1 MQVQNKVIGVLAK
14 SLFLLLNK
22 SRRVYEG
29 DEAML
34 TKSFIEFLYDAA
46 HIQRW
51 NEHIRPSGFTELDK
65 QAHKM
70 MIMYVLARH
79 EEDDHG
85 AQLNWRLLIEGGIF
99 EFLQRNVLTDIKPQI
114 FHEMMRVYGKELNAW
129 VYQELRRR
137 IPDIQ
142 EDFMEKMQ
150 LYFEDPQ
157 YCAME
162 KKILRAAHYLAT
174 KWEFELIYHFNEGI
188 YGSEDTKAVIENEL
202 EDHYDLAAVKKLALK
217 GKSSKFIDL
226 VGQLRFQKRWAQ
238 SPRVPETSVM
248 GHVLLVAIMGYFCAV
263 KLGACDERIVGD
275 FLCGLFHD
283 LPEVLT
289 RDIISP
295 VKRSVPGLDELIK
308 RMEERMVAEKI
319 LPLLPY
325 TWHEDILYYTQD
337 EFSNRV
343 RIDGKVVHTSIEEIS
358 SKYNKPGFH
367 AIDGSMLKG
376 CDNLSAFVEVWL
388 SRRYGITSKHM
399 EEGERAIREQYKHKI
414 IGGIDFGRVYDEFPI
429 ID

>member
-1 MQVQNKVIGVLAK
+1 MPAEPAAIVRMLISV
-14 SLFLLLNK
+14 
-22 SRRVYEG
+22 RRINEG
-29 DEAML
+29 EFFML
-34 TKSFIEFLYDAA
+34 TKSFIEFLYEAA

-70 MIMYVLARH
+70 MIVYVLARH

-85 AQLNWRLLIEGGIF
+85 AEINWRLLIEGGIF
-99 EFLQRNVLTDIKPQI
+99 EFMQRNALTDIKPTI
-114 FHEMMRVYGKELNAW
+114 FHEMMRVYGKELNEW

-142 EDFMEKMQ
+142 DDFMQKMQ
-150 LYFEDPQ
+150 RYFEEPG
-157 YCAME
+157 YAAME
-162 KKILRAAHYLAT
+162 KKLLRAAHYLAT

-188 YGSEDTKAVIENEL
+188 YGSEDTKALIENEL

-263 KLGACDERIVGD
+263 KLHACDERIVGD

-308 RMEERMVAEKI
+308 KIEERLVAEKI

-325 TWHEDILYYTQD
+325 SWHEDILYYTQN

-343 RIDGKVVHTSIEEIS
+343 RINGKTEQTTIEKINA
-358 SKYNKPGFH
+358 KYNEPGYH
-367 AIDGSMLKG
+367 AIDGAVLKG
-376 CDNLSAFVEVWL
+376 CDNLAAFVEVWL
-388 SRRYGITSKHM
+388 SQRYGISSPRM
-399 EEGERAIREQYKHKI
+399 EEGERAIRAQYKDKV
-414 IGGIDFGRVYDEFPI
+414 IGGINFGRVYDEFPI
-429 ID
+429 KK

>member
-1 MQVQNKVIGVLAK
+1 MPAEPAAIVRMLISV
-14 SLFLLLNK
+14 
-22 SRRVYEG
+22 RRINEG
-29 DEAML
+29 EFFML
-34 TKSFIEFLYDAA
+34 TKSFIEFLYEAA

-70 MIMYVLARH
+70 MIVYVLARH

-85 AQLNWRLLIEGGIF
+85 AEINWRLLIEGGIF
-99 EFLQRNVLTDIKPQI
+99 EFMQRNALTDIKPPI
-114 FHEMMRVYGKELNAW
+114 FHEMMRVYGKELNEW

-142 EDFMEKMQ
+142 DDFMQKMQ
-150 LYFEDPQ
+150 RYFEEPG
-157 YCAME
+157 YAAME
-162 KKILRAAHYLAT
+162 KKLLRAAHYLAT

-188 YGSEDTKAVIENEL
+188 YGSEDTKALIENEL

-263 KLGACDERIVGD
+263 KLHACDERIVGD

-308 RMEERMVAEKI
+308 KIEERLVAEKI

-325 TWHEDILYYTQD
+325 SWHEDILYYTQN

-343 RIDGKVVHTSIEEIS
+343 RINGKTEQTTIEKINA
-358 SKYNKPGFH
+358 KYNEPGYH
-367 AIDGSMLKG
+367 AIDGAVLKG
-376 CDNLSAFVEVWL
+376 CDNLAAFVEVWL
-388 SRRYGITSKHM
+388 SQRYGISSPRM
-399 EEGERAIREQYKHKI
+399 EEGERAIRAQYKDKV
-414 IGGIDFGRVYDEFPI
+414 IGGINFGRVYDEFPI
-429 ID
+429 KK

>member
-1 MQVQNKVIGVLAK
+1 MPAEPAAIVRMPISV
-14 SLFLLLNK
+14 
-22 SRRVYEG
+22 RRINEG
-29 DEAML
+29 EFFML
-34 TKSFIEFLYDAA
+34 TKSFIEFLYEAA

-70 MIMYVLARH
+70 MIVYVLARH

-85 AQLNWRLLIEGGIF
+85 AEINWRLLIEGGIF
-99 EFLQRNVLTDIKPQI
+99 EFMQRNALTDIKPPI
-114 FHEMMRVYGKELNAW
+114 FHEMMRVYGKELNEW

-142 EDFMEKMQ
+142 DDFMQKMQ
-150 LYFEDPQ
+150 RYFEEPG
-157 YCAME
+157 YAAME
-162 KKILRAAHYLAT
+162 KKLLRAAHYLAT

-188 YGSEDTKAVIENEL
+188 YGSEDTKALIENEL

-263 KLGACDERIVGD
+263 KLHACDERIVGD

-308 RMEERMVAEKI
+308 KIEERLVAEKI

-325 TWHEDILYYTQD
+325 SWHEDILYYTQN
-337 EFSNRV
+337 EFSSRV
-343 RIDGKVVHTSIEEIS
+343 RINGKTEQTTIEEINAR
-358 SKYNKPGFH
+358 YNEPGYH
-367 AIDGSMLKG
+367 AIDGAVLKG
-376 CDNLSAFVEVWL
+376 CDNLAAFVEVWL
-388 SRRYGITSKHM
+388 SQRYGISSPRM
-399 EEGERAIREQYKHKI
+399 EEGERAIRAQYKDKV
-414 IGGIDFGRVYDEFPI
+414 IGGINFGRVYDEFPI
-429 ID
+429 KK

>member
-1 MQVQNKVIGVLAK
+1 MLAEPAAIVRMLI
-14 SLFLLLNK
+14 SV
-22 SRRVYEG
+22 RRINEG
-29 DEAML
+29 EFFML
-34 TKSFIEFLYDAA
+34 TKSFIEFLYEAA

-70 MIMYVLARH
+70 MIVYVLARH

-85 AQLNWRLLIEGGIF
+85 AEINWRLLIEGGIF
-99 EFLQRNVLTDIKPQI
+99 EFMQRNALTDIKPPI
-114 FHEMMRVYGKELNAW
+114 FHEMMRVYGKELNEW

-142 EDFMEKMQ
+142 DDFMQKMQ
-150 LYFEDPQ
+150 RYFEEPG
-157 YCAME
+157 YAAME
-162 KKILRAAHYLAT
+162 KKLLRAAHYLAT

-188 YGSEDTKAVIENEL
+188 YGSEDTKALIENEL

-263 KLGACDERIVGD
+263 KLHACDERIVGD

-308 RMEERMVAEKI
+308 KIEERLVAEKI

-325 TWHEDILYYTQD
+325 SWHEDILYYTQN

-343 RIDGKVVHTSIEEIS
+343 RINGKTEQTTIEKINA
-358 SKYNKPGFH
+358 KYNEPGYH
-367 AIDGSMLKG
+367 AIDGAVLKG
-376 CDNLSAFVEVWL
+376 CDNLAAFVEVWL
-388 SRRYGITSKHM
+388 SQRYGISSPRM
-399 EEGERAIREQYKHKI
+399 EEGERAIRAQYKDKV
-414 IGGIDFGRVYDEFPI
+414 IGGINFGRVYDEFPI
-429 ID
+429 KK

>member
-1 MQVQNKVIGVLAK
+1 MPAEPAAIVRMPISV
-14 SLFLLLNK
+14 
-22 SRRVYEG
+22 RRINEG
-29 DEAML
+29 EFFML
-34 TKSFIEFLYDAA
+34 TKSFIEFLYEAA

-70 MIMYVLARH
+70 MIVYVLARH

-85 AQLNWRLLIEGGIF
+85 AEINWRLLIEGGIF
-99 EFLQRNVLTDIKPQI
+99 EFMQRNALTDIKPTI
-114 FHEMMRVYGKELNAW
+114 FHEMMRVYGKELNEW

-142 EDFMEKMQ
+142 NDFMQKMQ
-150 LYFEDPQ
+150 RYFEELG
-157 YCAME
+157 YAAME
-162 KKILRAAHYLAT
+162 KKLLRAAHYLAT

-188 YGSEDTKAVIENEL
+188 YGSEDTKALIENEL

-263 KLGACDERIVGD
+263 KLHACDERIVGD

-308 RMEERMVAEKI
+308 KIEERLVTEKI

-325 TWHEDILYYTQD
+325 SWHEDILYYTQN

-343 RIDGKVVHTSIEEIS
+343 RIDGKTVQTTIEEINAQ
-358 SKYNKPGFH
+358 YNEPGYH
-367 AIDGSMLKG
+367 AIDGAVLKG
-376 CDNLSAFVEVWL
+376 CDNLAAFVEVWL
-388 SRRYGITSKHM
+388 SQRYGISSPRM
-399 EEGERAIREQYKHKI
+399 EEGERAIRAQYKDKV
-414 IGGIDFGRVYDEFPI
+414 IGGINFGRVYDEFPVKK
-429 ID
+429 

>member
-1 MQVQNKVIGVLAK
+1 MPAEPAAIVRMLISV
-14 SLFLLLNK
+14 
-22 SRRVYEG
+22 RRINEG
-29 DEAML
+29 EFFML
-34 TKSFIEFLYDAA
+34 TKSFIEFLYEAA

-70 MIMYVLARH
+70 MIVYVLARH

-85 AQLNWRLLIEGGIF
+85 AEINWRLLIEGGIF
-99 EFLQRNVLTDIKPQI
+99 EFMQRNALTDIKPPI
-114 FHEMMRVYGKELNAW
+114 FHEMMRVYGKELNEW

-142 EDFMEKMQ
+142 DDFMQKMQ
-150 LYFEDPQ
+150 RYFEEPG
-157 YCAME
+157 YAAME
-162 KKILRAAHYLAT
+162 KKLLRAAHYLAT

-188 YGSEDTKAVIENEL
+188 YGSEDTKALIENEL

-263 KLGACDERIVGD
+263 KLHACDERIVGD

-308 RMEERMVAEKI
+308 KIEERLVAEKI

-325 TWHEDILYYTQD
+325 SWHEDILYYTQN

-343 RIDGKVVHTSIEEIS
+343 RINGKTEQTTIEEINA
-358 SKYNKPGFH
+358 KYNKPGYH
-367 AIDGSMLKG
+367 AIDGAVLKG
-376 CDNLSAFVEVWL
+376 CDNLAAFVEVWL
-388 SRRYGITSKHM
+388 SQRYGISSPRM
-399 EEGERAIREQYKHKI
+399 EEGERAIRAQYKDKV
-414 IGGIDFGRVYDEFPI
+414 IGGFMMNSL
-429 ID
+429 

>member
-1 MQVQNKVIGVLAK
+1 MPVEPAAIVRMPISV
-14 SLFLLLNK
+14 
-22 SRRVYEG
+22 RRINEG
-29 DEAML
+29 GFFML
-34 TKSFIEFLYDAA
+34 TKSFIEFLYEAA

-70 MIMYVLARH
+70 MIVYVLARH

-85 AQLNWRLLIEGGIF
+85 AEINWRLLIEGGIF
-99 EFLQRNVLTDIKPQI
+99 EFMQRNALTDIKPPI
-114 FHEMMRVYGKELNAW
+114 FHEMMRVYGKELNEW

-142 EDFMEKMQ
+142 DDFMQKMQ
-150 LYFEDPQ
+150 RYFEEPG
-157 YCAME
+157 YAAME
-162 KKILRAAHYLAT
+162 KKLLRAAHYLAT

-188 YGSEDTKAVIENEL
+188 YGSEDTKALIENEL

-263 KLGACDERIVGD
+263 KLHACDERIVGD

-308 RMEERMVAEKI
+308 KIEERLVAEKI

-325 TWHEDILYYTQD
+325 SWHEDILYYTQN

-343 RIDGKVVHTSIEEIS
+343 RINGKAEQTTIEEINA
-358 SKYNKPGFH
+358 KYNEPGYH
-367 AIDGSMLKG
+367 AIDGAVLKG
-376 CDNLSAFVEVWL
+376 CDNLAAFVEVWL
-388 SRRYGITSKHM
+388 SQRYGISSPRM
-399 EEGERAIREQYKHKI
+399 EEGERAIRAQYKDKV
-414 IGGIDFGRVYDEFPI
+414 IGGINFGRVYDEFPI
-429 ID
+429 KK

>member
-1 MQVQNKVIGVLAK
+1 
-14 SLFLLLNK
+14 
-22 SRRVYEG
+22 
-29 DEAML
+29 ML
-34 TKSFIEFLYDAA
+34 RKSFIEFLYEAA

-51 NEHIRPSGFTELDK
+51 NEHIRPGGFTELDK

-70 MIMYVLARH
+70 MIVYVLARH

-85 AQLNWRLLIEGGIF
+85 AQIDWRRLIEGGIF
-99 EFLQRNVLTDIKPQI
+99 EFMQRNVLTDIKPPI
-114 FHEMMRVYGKELNAW
+114 FHEMMRIYGKELNAW
-129 VYQELRRR
+129 VFEEIRRR
-137 IPDIQ
+137 IPDI
-142 EDFMEKMQ
+142 EPEFMDKMRN
-150 LYFEDPQ
+150 YFEDAS
-157 YCAME
+157 YSAME
-162 KKILRAAHYLAT
+162 KKLLRAAHYLAT
-174 KWEFELIYHFNEGI
+174 KWEFEIIYHFNEGI
-188 YGSEDTKAVIENEL
+188 YGSEDTKALIDNEL
-202 EDHYDLAAVKKLALK
+202 EDHYDLAAVKKLALN

-275 FLCGLFHD
+275 FLTGLFHD

-308 RMEERMVAEKI
+308 KIEERLVAEKI

-325 TWHEDILYYTQD
+325 SWHEDIIYYTQN
-337 EFSNRV
+337 EFTNRV
-343 RIDGKVVHTSIEEIS
+343 KIDGKVVMTTIEEINV
-358 SKYNKPGFH
+358 KYNHPGFH
-367 AIDGSMLKG
+367 AIDGTVLKA
-376 CDNLSAFVEVWL
+376 CDNLAAFVEVWL

-399 EEGERAIREQYKHKI
+399 EEGEAAIRAMYKGKV
-414 IGGIDFGRVYDEFPI
+414 IGGIDFGSVYEEFT
-429 ID
+429 D

>member
-1 MQVQNKVIGVLAK
+1 MPAEPVAIVRMLISV
-14 SLFLLLNK
+14 
-22 SRRVYEG
+22 RRINEG
-29 DEAML
+29 EFFML
-34 TKSFIEFLYDAA
+34 TKSFIEFLYEAA

-70 MIMYVLARH
+70 MIVYVLARH

-85 AQLNWRLLIEGGIF
+85 AEINWRLLIEGGIF
-99 EFLQRNVLTDIKPQI
+99 EFMQRNALTDIKPPI
-114 FHEMMRVYGKELNAW
+114 FHEMMRVYGKELNEW

-142 EDFMEKMQ
+142 DDFMQKMQ
-150 LYFEDPQ
+150 RYFEEPG
-157 YCAME
+157 YAAME
-162 KKILRAAHYLAT
+162 KKLLRAAHYLAT

-188 YGSEDTKAVIENEL
+188 YGSEDTKALIENEL

-263 KLGACDERIVGD
+263 KLHACDERIVGD

-308 RMEERMVAEKI
+308 KIEERLVAEKI

-325 TWHEDILYYTQD
+325 SWHEDILYYTQN

-343 RIDGKVVHTSIEEIS
+343 RINGKAEQTTIEEINAR
-358 SKYNKPGFH
+358 YNEPGYH
-367 AIDGSMLKG
+367 AIDGAVLKG
-376 CDNLSAFVEVWL
+376 CDNLAAFVEVWL
-388 SRRYGITSKHM
+388 SQRYGISSPRM
-399 EEGERAIREQYKHKI
+399 EEGERAIRAQYKDKV
-414 IGGIDFGRVYDEFPI
+414 IGGINFGRVYDEFPI
-429 ID
+429 KK

>member
-1 MQVQNKVIGVLAK
+1 
-14 SLFLLLNK
+14 
-22 SRRVYEG
+22 
-29 DEAML
+29 ML
-34 TKSFIEFLYDAA
+34 TKSFIEFLYEAA

-70 MIMYVLARH
+70 MIVYVLARH

-85 AQLNWRLLIEGGIF
+85 AEINWRLLIEGGIF
-99 EFLQRNVLTDIKPQI
+99 EFMQRNALTDIKPPI
-114 FHEMMRVYGKELNAW
+114 FHEMMRVYGKELNEW

-142 EDFMEKMQ
+142 DDFMQKMQ
-150 LYFEDPQ
+150 RYFEEPG
-157 YCAME
+157 YAAME
-162 KKILRAAHYLAT
+162 KKLLRAAHYLAT

-188 YGSEDTKAVIENEL
+188 YGSEDTKALIENEL

-263 KLGACDERIVGD
+263 KLHACDERIVGD

-308 RMEERMVAEKI
+308 KIEERLVAEKI

-325 TWHEDILYYTQD
+325 SWHEDILYYTQN

-343 RIDGKVVHTSIEEIS
+343 RINGKTEQTTIEKINA
-358 SKYNKPGFH
+358 KYNAPGYH
-367 AIDGSMLKG
+367 AIDGAVLKG
-376 CDNLSAFVEVWL
+376 CDNLAAFVEVWL
-388 SRRYGITSKHM
+388 SQRYGISSPRM
-399 EEGERAIREQYKHKI
+399 EEGERAIRAQYKDKV
-414 IGGIDFGRVYDEFPI
+414 IGGINFGRVYDEFPI
-429 ID
+429 KK

>member
-1 MQVQNKVIGVLAK
+1 MPAEPAAIVRMPISV
-14 SLFLLLNK
+14 
-22 SRRVYEG
+22 RRINEG
-29 DEAML
+29 EFFML
-34 TKSFIEFLYDAA
+34 TKSFIEFLYEAA

-70 MIMYVLARH
+70 MIVYVLARH

-85 AQLNWRLLIEGGIF
+85 AEINWRLLIEGGIF
-99 EFLQRNVLTDIKPQI
+99 EFMQRNALTDIKPPI
-114 FHEMMRVYGKELNAW
+114 FHEMMRVYGKELNEW

-142 EDFMEKMQ
+142 DDFMQKMQ
-150 LYFEDPQ
+150 RYFEEPG
-157 YCAME
+157 YAAME
-162 KKILRAAHYLAT
+162 KKLLRAAHYLAT

-188 YGSEDTKAVIENEL
+188 YGSEDTKALIENEL

-263 KLGACDERIVGD
+263 KLHACDERIVGD

-308 RMEERMVAEKI
+308 KIEERLVAEKI

-325 TWHEDILYYTQD
+325 SWHEDILYYTQN

-343 RIDGKVVHTSIEEIS
+343 RINGKTEQTTIEEINAQ
-358 SKYNKPGFH
+358 YNEPGYH
-367 AIDGSMLKG
+367 AIDGAVLKG
-376 CDNLSAFVEVWL
+376 CDNLAAFVEVWL
-388 SRRYGITSKHM
+388 SQRYGISSPRM
-399 EEGERAIREQYKHKI
+399 EEGERAIRAQYKDKV
-414 IGGIDFGRVYDEFPI
+414 IGGINFGRVYDEFPI
-429 ID
+429 KK

>member
-1 MQVQNKVIGVLAK
+1 MLAEPAAIVRMLI
-14 SLFLLLNK
+14 SV
-22 SRRVYEG
+22 RRINEG
-29 DEAML
+29 EFFML
-34 TKSFIEFLYDAA
+34 TKSFIEFLYEAA

-70 MIMYVLARH
+70 MIVYVLARH

-85 AQLNWRLLIEGGIF
+85 AEINWRLLIEGGIF
-99 EFLQRNVLTDIKPQI
+99 EFMQRNALTDIKPPI
-114 FHEMMRVYGKELNAW
+114 FHEMMRVYGKELNEW

-142 EDFMEKMQ
+142 DDFMQKMQ
-150 LYFEDPQ
+150 RYFEEPG
-157 YCAME
+157 YAAME
-162 KKILRAAHYLAT
+162 KKLLRAAHYLAT

-188 YGSEDTKAVIENEL
+188 YGSEDTKALIENEL

-263 KLGACDERIVGD
+263 KLHACDERIVGD

-308 RMEERMVAEKI
+308 KIEERLVAEKI

-325 TWHEDILYYTQD
+325 SWHEDILYYTQN

-343 RIDGKVVHTSIEEIS
+343 RINGKTEQTTIEEINA
-358 SKYNKPGFH
+358 KYNKPGYH
-367 AIDGSMLKG
+367 AIDGAVLKG
-376 CDNLSAFVEVWL
+376 CDNLAAFVEVWL
-388 SRRYGITSKHM
+388 SQRYGISSPRM
-399 EEGERAIREQYKHKI
+399 EEGERAIRAQYKDKV
-414 IGGIDFGRVYDEFPI
+414 IGGINFGRVYDEFPI
-429 ID
+429 KK

>member
-1 MQVQNKVIGVLAK
+1 MPAEPAAIVRMPISV
-14 SLFLLLNK
+14 
-22 SRRVYEG
+22 RRINEG
-29 DEAML
+29 EFFML
-34 TKSFIEFLYDAA
+34 TKSFIEFLYEAA

-70 MIMYVLARH
+70 MIVYVLARH

-85 AQLNWRLLIEGGIF
+85 AEINWRLLIEGGIF
-99 EFLQRNVLTDIKPQI
+99 EFMQRNALTDIKPPI
-114 FHEMMRVYGKELNAW
+114 FHEMMRVYGKELNEW

-142 EDFMEKMQ
+142 DDFMQKMQ
-150 LYFEDPQ
+150 RYFEEPG
-157 YCAME
+157 YAAME
-162 KKILRAAHYLAT
+162 KKLLRAAHYLAT

-188 YGSEDTKAVIENEL
+188 YGSEDTKALIENEL

-263 KLGACDERIVGD
+263 KLHACDERIVGD

-308 RMEERMVAEKI
+308 KIEERLVAEKI

-325 TWHEDILYYTQD
+325 SWHEDILYYTQN

-343 RIDGKVVHTSIEEIS
+343 CINGKTEQTTIEKINA
-358 SKYNKPGFH
+358 KYNESGYH
-367 AIDGSMLKG
+367 AIDGAVLKG

-388 SRRYGITSKHM
+388 SQRYGISSPRM
-399 EEGERAIREQYKHKI
+399 EEGERAIRAQYKDKV
-414 IGGIDFGRVYDEFPI
+414 IGGINFGRVYDEFPI
-429 ID
+429 KK

>member
-1 MQVQNKVIGVLAK
+1 MPAEPAAIVRMPISV
-14 SLFLLLNK
+14 
-22 SRRVYEG
+22 RRINEG
-29 DEAML
+29 EFFML
-34 TKSFIEFLYDAA
+34 TKSFIEFLYEAA

-70 MIMYVLARH
+70 MIVYVLARH

-85 AQLNWRLLIEGGIF
+85 AEINWRLLIEGGIF
-99 EFLQRNVLTDIKPQI
+99 EFMQRNALTDIKPPI
-114 FHEMMRVYGKELNAW
+114 FHEMMRVYGKELNEW

-142 EDFMEKMQ
+142 DDFMQKMQ
-150 LYFEDPQ
+150 RYFEEPG
-157 YCAME
+157 YAAME
-162 KKILRAAHYLAT
+162 KKLLRAAHYLAT

-188 YGSEDTKAVIENEL
+188 YGSEDTKALIENEL

-263 KLGACDERIVGD
+263 KLHACDERIVGD

-308 RMEERMVAEKI
+308 KIEERLVAEKI

-325 TWHEDILYYTQD
+325 SWHEDILYYTQN

-343 RIDGKVVHTSIEEIS
+343 RINGKAEQTTIEKINAR
-358 SKYNKPGFH
+358 YNEPGYH
-367 AIDGSMLKG
+367 AIDGAVLKG
-376 CDNLSAFVEVWL
+376 CDNLAAFVEVWL
-388 SRRYGITSKHM
+388 SQRYGISSPRM
-399 EEGERAIREQYKHKI
+399 EEGERAIRAQYKDKV
-414 IGGIDFGRVYDEFPI
+414 IGGINFGRVYDEFPI
-429 ID
+429 KK

>member
-1 MQVQNKVIGVLAK
+1 MFLLFLLAK
-14 SLFLLLNK
+14 SSVLLFNK
-22 SRRVYEG
+22 NVIANKG
-29 DEAML
+29 DDSML

-70 MIMYVLARH
+70 MIVYVLARH

-85 AQLNWRLLIEGGIF
+85 VRVNWRQLIEGGIF
-99 EFLQRNVLTDIKPQI
+99 EFMQRNVLTDIKPPV
-114 FHEMMRVYGKELNAW
+114 FHEMMRVFGAELNAW

-137 IPDIQ
+137 IPDVQ

-150 LYFEDPQ
+150 RYFEDPG
-157 YCAME
+157 YSVLE
-162 KKILRAAHYLAT
+162 KKLLRAAHYLAT

-188 YGSEDTKAVIENEL
+188 YGSEETKAVIESEL

-263 KLGACDERIVGD
+263 KLNACDERIVGD

-295 VKRSVPGLDELIK
+295 VKRSVPGLDDLIK
-308 RMEERMVAEKI
+308 RIEERLVAEKI

-325 TWHEDILYYTQD
+325 TWHEDILYYTQNEFADRVKINNKIIYTSVD
-337 EFSNRV
+337 EINR
-343 RIDGKVVHTSIEEIS
+343 
-358 SKYNKPGFH
+358 KYNQEGCH
-367 AIDGSMLKG
+367 AIDGSVLKG
-376 CDNLSAFVEVWL
+376 CDNLAAFVEVWL
-388 SRRYGITSKHM
+388 SRRYGISSKHM
-399 EEGERAIREQYKHKI
+399 EDGERAIREQYKGKV
-414 IGGIDFGRVYDEFPI
+414 IGGIDFGSVYDEFPI
-429 ID
+429 IE

>member
-1 MQVQNKVIGVLAK
+1 
-14 SLFLLLNK
+14 
-22 SRRVYEG
+22 
-29 DEAML
+29 ML

-150 LYFEDPQ
+150 LYFENPQ

-263 KLGACDERIVGD
+263 KLGACDERTFIVALLACGWPNNKSYKWSD
-275 FLCGLFHD
+275 MRTLMTYALDHYQYKTFEIELPVRQIFINNGIKAHSDTIAYPGKNGTKIFLTAN
-283 LPEVLT
+283 LT
-289 RDIISP
+289 PVSFLLKEDETISVDYEIPDQLDAP
-295 VKRSVPGLDELIK
+295 VRKGMQVGRIRCTLNDKLI
-308 RMEERMVAEKI
+308 REYPVYTTQNAEKRTFKKCVEYI
-319 LPLLPY
+319 FHL
-325 TWHEDILYYTQD
+325 
-337 EFSNRV
+337 FSIQNSYQKAENIKKDQAR
-343 RIDGKVVHTSIEEIS
+343 
-358 SKYNKPGFH
+358 
-367 AIDGSMLKG
+367 
-376 CDNLSAFVEVWL
+376 
-388 SRRYGITSKHM
+388 
-399 EEGERAIREQYKHKI
+399 
-414 IGGIDFGRVYDEFPI
+414 
-429 ID
+429 

>member
-1 MQVQNKVIGVLAK
+1 MPAEPAAIVRMPISV
-14 SLFLLLNK
+14 
-22 SRRVYEG
+22 RRINEG
-29 DEAML
+29 EFFML
-34 TKSFIEFLYDAA
+34 TKSFIEFLYEAA

-70 MIMYVLARH
+70 MIVYVLARH

-85 AQLNWRLLIEGGIF
+85 AEINWRLLIEGGIF
-99 EFLQRNVLTDIKPQI
+99 EFMQRNALTDIKPPI
-114 FHEMMRVYGKELNAW
+114 FHEMMRVYGKELNEW

-142 EDFMEKMQ
+142 DDFMQKMQ
-150 LYFEDPQ
+150 RYFEEPG
-157 YCAME
+157 YAAME
-162 KKILRAAHYLAT
+162 KKLLRAAHYLAT

-188 YGSEDTKAVIENEL
+188 YGSEDTKALIENEL

-263 KLGACDERIVGD
+263 KLHACDERIVGD

-308 RMEERMVAEKI
+308 KIEERLVAEKI

-325 TWHEDILYYTQD
+325 SWHEDILYYTQN

-343 RIDGKVVHTSIEEIS
+343 RINGKTEQTTIEEINA
-358 SKYNKPGFH
+358 KYNKPGYH
-367 AIDGSMLKG
+367 AIDGAVLKG
-376 CDNLSAFVEVWL
+376 CDNLAAFVEVWL
-388 SRRYGITSKHM
+388 SQRYGISSPRM
-399 EEGERAIREQYKHKI
+399 EEGERAIRAQYKDKV
-414 IGGIDFGRVYDEFPI
+414 IGWINFGRVYDEFPI
-429 ID
+429 KK

>member
-1 MQVQNKVIGVLAK
+1 
-14 SLFLLLNK
+14 
-22 SRRVYEG
+22 
-29 DEAML
+29 
-34 TKSFIEFLYDAA
+34 
-46 HIQRW
+46 
-51 NEHIRPSGFTELDK
+51 
-65 QAHKM
+65 
-70 MIMYVLARH
+70 
-79 EEDDHG
+79 
-85 AQLNWRLLIEGGIF
+85 
-99 EFLQRNVLTDIKPQI
+99 
-114 FHEMMRVYGKELNAW
+114 MMRVYGKELNAW

-248 GHVLLVAIMGYFCAV
+248 GHELLVAIMGYFCAV

-325 TWHEDILYYTQD
+325 TWHEDILYYTQN

-343 RIDGKVVHTSIEEIS
+343 RIDGKVVQTSIEEIG

-367 AIDGSMLKG
+367 AIDGSVLKG

-399 EEGERAIREQYKHKI
+399 EEGERGIRKQYKNKI

>member
-1 MQVQNKVIGVLAK
+1 MPAEPAAIVRMPISV
-14 SLFLLLNK
+14 
-22 SRRVYEG
+22 RRINEG
-29 DEAML
+29 EFFML
-34 TKSFIEFLYDAA
+34 TKSFIEFLYEAA

-70 MIMYVLARH
+70 MIVYVLARH

-85 AQLNWRLLIEGGIF
+85 AEINWRLLIEGGIF
-99 EFLQRNVLTDIKPQI
+99 EFMQRNALTDIKPPI
-114 FHEMMRVYGKELNAW
+114 FHEMMRVYGKELNEW

-142 EDFMEKMQ
+142 DDFMQKMQ
-150 LYFEDPQ
+150 RYFEEPG
-157 YCAME
+157 YAAME
-162 KKILRAAHYLAT
+162 KKLLRAAHYLAT

-188 YGSEDTKAVIENEL
+188 YGSEDTKALIENEL

-263 KLGACDERIVGD
+263 KLHACDERIVGD

-308 RMEERMVAEKI
+308 KIEERLVAEKI

-325 TWHEDILYYTQD
+325 SWHEDILYYTQN

-343 RIDGKVVHTSIEEIS
+343 RINGKTEQTTIEEINAN
-358 SKYNKPGFH
+358 YNESGYH
-367 AIDGSMLKG
+367 AIDGAVLKG
-376 CDNLSAFVEVWL
+376 CDNLAAFVEVWL
-388 SRRYGITSKHM
+388 SQRYGISSPRM
-399 EEGERAIREQYKHKI
+399 EEGERAIRAQYKDKV
-414 IGGIDFGRVYDEFPI
+414 IGGINFGRVYDEFPI
-429 ID
+429 KK

>member
-1 MQVQNKVIGVLAK
+1 MPAEPAAIVRMPISV
-14 SLFLLLNK
+14 
-22 SRRVYEG
+22 RRINEG
-29 DEAML
+29 EFFML
-34 TKSFIEFLYDAA
+34 TKSFIEFLYEAA

-70 MIMYVLARH
+70 MIVYVLARH

-85 AQLNWRLLIEGGIF
+85 AEINWRLLIEGGIF
-99 EFLQRNVLTDIKPQI
+99 EFMQRNALTDIKPPI
-114 FHEMMRVYGKELNAW
+114 FHEMMRVYGKELNEW

-142 EDFMEKMQ
+142 DDFMQKMQ
-150 LYFEDPQ
+150 RYFEEPG
-157 YCAME
+157 YAAME
-162 KKILRAAHYLAT
+162 KKLLRAAHYLAT

-188 YGSEDTKAVIENEL
+188 YGSEDTKALIENEL

-263 KLGACDERIVGD
+263 KLNACDERIVGD

-308 RMEERMVAEKI
+308 KIEERLVAEKI

-325 TWHEDILYYTQD
+325 SWHEDILYYTQN

-343 RIDGKVVHTSIEEIS
+343 RINGKTEQTTIEEINA
-358 SKYNKPGFH
+358 KYNAPGYH
-367 AIDGSMLKG
+367 AIDGAVLKG
-376 CDNLSAFVEVWL
+376 CDNLAAFVEVWL
-388 SRRYGITSKHM
+388 SQRYGISSPRM
-399 EEGERAIREQYKHKI
+399 EEGERAIRAQYKDKV
-414 IGGIDFGRVYDEFPI
+414 IGGINFGRVYDEFPVKK
-429 ID
+429 

>member
-1 MQVQNKVIGVLAK
+1 MPAEPAAIVRMPISV
-14 SLFLLLNK
+14 
-22 SRRVYEG
+22 RRINEG
-29 DEAML
+29 EFFML
-34 TKSFIEFLYDAA
+34 TKSFIEFLYEAA

-70 MIMYVLARH
+70 MIVYVLARH

-85 AQLNWRLLIEGGIF
+85 AEINWRLLIEGGIF
-99 EFLQRNVLTDIKPQI
+99 EFMQRNALTDIKPPI
-114 FHEMMRVYGKELNAW
+114 FHEMMRVYGKELNEW

-142 EDFMEKMQ
+142 DEFMQKMQ
-150 LYFEDPQ
+150 RYFEEPG
-157 YCAME
+157 YAAME
-162 KKILRAAHYLAT
+162 KKLLRAAHYLAT

-188 YGSEDTKAVIENEL
+188 YGSEDTKALIENEL

-263 KLGACDERIVGD
+263 KLHACDERIVGD

-308 RMEERMVAEKI
+308 KIEERLVAEKI

-325 TWHEDILYYTQD
+325 SWHEDILYYTQN

-343 RIDGKVVHTSIEEIS
+343 RINGKTEQTTIEEINAQ
-358 SKYNKPGFH
+358 YNEPGYH
-367 AIDGSMLKG
+367 AIDGAVLKG
-376 CDNLSAFVEVWL
+376 CDNLAAFVEVWL
-388 SRRYGITSKHM
+388 SQRYGISSPRM
-399 EEGERAIREQYKHKI
+399 EEGERAIRAQYKDKV
-414 IGGIDFGRVYDEFPI
+414 IGGINFGRVYDEFPI
-429 ID
+429 KK

>member
-1 MQVQNKVIGVLAK
+1 MPAEPADIVRMPISV
-14 SLFLLLNK
+14 
-22 SRRVYEG
+22 RRINEG
-29 DEAML
+29 EFFML
-34 TKSFIEFLYDAA
+34 TKSFIEFLYEAA

-70 MIMYVLARH
+70 MIVYVLARH

-85 AQLNWRLLIEGGIF
+85 AEINWRLLIEGGIF
-99 EFLQRNVLTDIKPQI
+99 EFMQRNALTDIKPPI
-114 FHEMMRVYGKELNAW
+114 FHEMMRVYGKELNEW

-142 EDFMEKMQ
+142 DDFMQKMQ
-150 LYFEDPQ
+150 RYFEEPG
-157 YCAME
+157 YAAME
-162 KKILRAAHYLAT
+162 KKLLRAAHYLAT

-188 YGSEDTKAVIENEL
+188 YGSEDTKALIENEL

-263 KLGACDERIVGD
+263 KLHACDERIVGD

-308 RMEERMVAEKI
+308 KIEERLVAEKI

-325 TWHEDILYYTQD
+325 SWHEDILYYTQN

-343 RIDGKVVHTSIEEIS
+343 RINGKTEQTTIEEINAR
-358 SKYNKPGFH
+358 YNEPGYH
-367 AIDGSMLKG
+367 AIDGAVLKG
-376 CDNLSAFVEVWL
+376 CDNLAAFVEVWL
-388 SRRYGITSKHM
+388 SQRYGISSPRM
-399 EEGERAIREQYKHKI
+399 EEGERAIRAQYKDKV
-414 IGGIDFGRVYDEFPI
+414 IGGINFGRVYDEFPI
-429 ID
+429 KK